1 MRGAAASQGGKS
13 IIACHSTAAKGTAS
27 RIVAR
32 LDGPVTTPRNDI
44 HYVVTEHGAANLKG
58 LTDDARARALI
69 GLAAPEFRKG
79 LEEDAKAMGLL

>member
-1 MRGAAASQGGKS
+1 
-13 IIACHSTAAKGTAS
+13 
-27 RIVAR
+27 VAR